1 MLSEHTLL
9 TNFNAPLHIRQR
21 FDAICRVS
29 GRTRT
34 SVLVDLMESYVISQG
49 DKLAERE
56 SRFDRVDQT
65 LEEIRLR
72 NGPRTFGVDPMQDLH
87 SDDYTRSNPSSGP
100 IPIRYSDGQEEW

>member
-1 MLSEHTLL
+1 MLIEQTLL
-9 TNFNAPLHIRQR
+9 TNFNAPLQIRQR

-72 NGPRTFGVDPMQDLH
+72 NGSRTFGMDLIEELQ
-87 SDDYTRSNPSSGP
+87 SDVHTRSNPSSGP